1 VRDPGA
7 PPVPAD
13 DHTNAPAPQQLDRL
27 LDLHTR
33 ELNLR
38 AREMD
43 VRLQELT
50 NAHVYS
56 ERALQAQL
64 QDREA
69 DRRHQRGEKNSWYI
83 FVGVLFFALVAA
95 MGIALFTGH
104 EDFARELLRAVLY
117 VVPAGAGGYF
127 AGKHKERNQEKP
139 SQ

>member
-1 VRDPGA
+1 MSMA
-7 PPVPAD
+7 
-13 DHTNAPAPQQLDRL
+13 NSPAPQQLDHF
-27 LDLHTR
+27 LDLQTR

-43 VRLQELT
+43 IRLQELT
-50 NAHVYS
+50 NARVFS
-56 ERALQAQL
+56 EQALQAQL

-83 FVGVLFFALVAA
+83 FVAVLLFALITA

-104 EDFARELLRAVLY
+104 EDFAQELLKAVLY

-127 AGKHKERNQEKP
+127 AGKHVQRGQERPPQ
-139 SQ
+139 

>member
-1 VRDPGA
+1 MGA

-13 DHTNAPAPQQLDRL
+13 DQTNPPAPQQLDRL

-56 ERALQAQL
+56 EQALQAQL

-83 FVGVLFFALVAA
+83 FVGVLFLALMAA
-95 MGIALFTGH
+95 MGMALHTGH
-104 EDFARELLRAVLY
+104 DDFARELLKAVLY
-117 VVPAGAGGYF
+117 VLPAGAGGYF
-127 AGKHKERNQEKP
+127 AGKHKEKKEEKP
-139 SQ
+139 PR